1 MANALNVIYPYKY
14 EGMWVF
20 DDEKVGLDKEPFVE
34 GADTMIDH
42 VLAMKGLQNLE
53 AGFRLVFS
61 AGEFPRYDVKFDWAR
76 EVKVATG
83 TNQRNSKWKVGYALH
98 CLSILMKHPSRF
110 MRVLKKRP
118 HKRVAGGL

>member
-20 DDEKVGLDKEPFVE
+20 DDAKVGLDKEPFVE

-42 VLAMKGLQNLE
+42 VLAMKSLQNPE

-61 AGEFPRYDVKFDWAR
+61 AGEFPRYDVKFDWVREGEGGNWYKSEEFQMEGWLCPALFKYFDKAPKQIYAR
-76 EVKVATG
+76 FEEKAT
-83 TNQRNSKWKVGYALH
+83 
-98 CLSILMKHPSRF
+98 
-110 MRVLKKRP
+110 
-118 HKRVAGGL
+118 

>member
-42 VLAMKGLQNLE
+42 VLAMKSLQNPE

-61 AGEFPRYDVKFDWAR
+61 AGEFPRYDVKFDWVR
-76 EVKVATG
+76 ESEGGNWYKSEET
-83 TNQRNSKWKVGYALH
+83 GYALY
-98 CLSILMKHPSRF
+98 SSPAF
-110 MRVLKKRP
+110 W
-118 HKRVAGGL
+118 